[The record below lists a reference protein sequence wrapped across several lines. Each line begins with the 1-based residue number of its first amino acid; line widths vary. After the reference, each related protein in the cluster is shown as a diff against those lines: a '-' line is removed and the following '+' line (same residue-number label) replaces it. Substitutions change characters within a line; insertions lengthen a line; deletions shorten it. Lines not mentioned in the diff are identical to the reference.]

1 MSKLFY
7 TIGETAEILGENVSL
22 VRYWS
27 GYFEKFLKT
36 SRTARGDRR
45 FMPEDVETFKQIHF
59 LVKEKGLTLD
69 GTAKQLDADRASV
82 DKRVRALESLK
93 SIRGQLAE
101 IRKSL

>member
-45 FMPEDVETFKQIHF
+45 YTPEDIETLKQIHF
-59 LVKEKGLTLD
+59 LVKDQGLTLD
-69 GTAKQLDADRASV
+69 GAARQLSADKAPV
-82 DKRVRALESLK
+82 EGRVKALESLK
-93 SIRGQLAE
+93 AIRAQLVE
-101 IRKSL
+101 IKKSL

>member
-36 SRTARGDRR
+36 SRTAKGDRR
-45 FMPEDVETFKQIHF
+45 FMPEDVETFKQIHY

-69 GTAKQLDADRASV
+69 GAAKQLAADRASV
-82 DKRVRALESLK
+82 DKRVRALDSLK
-93 SIRGQLAE
+93 SIREQLAE

>member
-36 SRTARGDRR
+36 SRTAKGDRR
-45 FMPEDVETFKQIHF
+45 FMPEDIETFKQIHF

-69 GTAKQLDADRASV
+69 GAAKQLGADRASV
-82 DKRVRALESLK
+82 EGRVRALESLK
-93 SIRGQLAE
+93 SIRKQLAE

>member
-27 GYFEKFLKT
+27 GYFGKFLKT
-36 SRTARGDRR
+36 SRTAKGDRR
-45 FMPEDVETFKQIHF
+45 FMPEDVETFKQIHY

-69 GTAKQLDADRASV
+69 GAAKQLAADRASV
-82 DKRVRALESLK
+82 DKRVRALDSLK
-93 SIRGQLAE
+93 SIREQLAE

>member
-69 GTAKQLDADRASV
+69 GTAKQLDADRVSV

-93 SIRGQLAE
+93 NIREQLAE

>member
-22 VRYWS
+22 VRSWS

-45 FMPEDVETFKQIHF
+45 YTPEDIETLKQIHF
-59 LVKEKGLTLD
+59 LVKDQGLTLD
-69 GTAKQLDADRASV
+69 GAARQLSADKAPV
-82 DKRVRALESLK
+82 EGRVKALESLK
-93 SIRGQLAE
+93 AIRAQLVE
-101 IRKSL
+101 IKKSL